1 MELGNGQTQLFFDL
15 AAPGHWFTKRDPL
28 PSTVPW
34 GFGVGLAHRI
44 GPARVGGRADLLLD
58 PVDQEVA
65 FLAVDFLAVERVYR
79 FDKSLRPYGRIA
91 LGFGLDLVGDRLE
104 LGDDRYFNP
113 GNGAAA
119 GLSLAHAWGLEYFVT
134 DGFFVRSEVGVRAYG
149 GAGRAGFLAE
159 GRAGVGFI
167 L

>member
-1 MELGNGQTQLFFDL
+1 MELGHGQTQLFFDL
-15 AAPGHWFTKRDPL
+15 AAPAHWFTKRDPL

-34 GFGVGLAHRI
+34 GFGLGLAHRI
-44 GPARVGGRADLLLD
+44 GPARVGGRADLLFD

-65 FLAVDFLAVERVYR
+65 FLAVDFLAIERVYR
-79 FDKSLRPYGRIA
+79 FETALRPYMRLA

-119 GLSLAHAWGLEYFVT
+119 GLSLAHAWGLEYFLT
-134 DGFFVRSEVGVRAYG
+134 EGFFLRSELGVRAYG

-159 GRAGVGFI
+159 GRAGVGF
-167 L
+167 LL